1 MAAPS
6 ELIEAPEPEL
16 TATQY
21 VILAEAQR
29 KKRAL
34 AETRIKYNVLVEE
47 NKRLLEEREHTEK
60 VTYEVS
66 VTVLGEDGSVRN
78 KWRIRTATWMRA
90 TRLILQRYQ
99 TIYM

>member
-1 MAAPS
+1 MAAPP
-6 ELIEAPEPEL
+6 ERIEAPEPEL
-16 TATQY
+16 TATQF

-60 VTYEVS
+60 ITYEVS
-66 VTVLGEDGSVRN
+66 SLLSETKTVQCETNGASELLLGCVPH
-78 KWRIRTATWMRA
+78 T
-90 TRLILQRYQ
+90 
-99 TIYM
+99 